1 MNRWN
6 DDDIFHQA
14 QTLSGQDWKYEK
26 EQCFVKNAKERSDFI
41 FFFLFWEKEI
51 ISKTR
56 IIILSHS
63 FNKRKSK
70 IILKWND
77 EISATEK

>member
-1 MNRWN
+1 MMM
-6 DDDIFHQA
+6 IFS
-14 QTLSGQDWKYEK
+14 TKYRLCQGRIENM
-26 EQCFVKNAKERSDFI
+26 KNAKERSDFICSGGI